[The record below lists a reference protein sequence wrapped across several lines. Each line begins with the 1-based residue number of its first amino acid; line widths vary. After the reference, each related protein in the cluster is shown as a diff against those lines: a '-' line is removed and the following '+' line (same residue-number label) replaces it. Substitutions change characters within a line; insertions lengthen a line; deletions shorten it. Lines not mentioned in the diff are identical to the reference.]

1 MHGNL
6 KQKPWNAAKFEDK
19 ENAVKF
25 IKNYAEVNALPLPGR
40 MPLFNDYN
48 IMLLPSDTTKASVY
62 RKYVTST
69 KELHNNSGKFV
80 RCFGYREF
88 CRLWSEVV
96 SFIRT
101 MPPAEDICQICQE
114 NATRVMQSANC
125 SEEEK
130 RGILLAAEQ
139 HLKCAKLQRAYYQK
153 QVQKSKEG
161 VKNGT
166 LASLSYSF
174 DHAQQVHYPSNPQQP
189 GPIYFKVPRKCG
201 IFGVCDEGTS
211 SQVNYLI
218 DEAQSCGK
226 GANSIV
232 SMVHHFL
239 QNFAHG
245 ANNILLHAD
254 NCVGQNKNNAMIQY
268 LAWRVITGLSTS
280 CELSFMIPGHTKFS
294 PDRFFGR

>member
-1 MHGNL
+1 M
-6 KQKPWNAAKFEDK
+6 
-19 ENAVKF
+19 
-25 IKNYAEVNALPLPGR
+25 
-40 MPLFNDYN
+40 
-48 IMLLPSDTTKASVY
+48 
-62 RKYVTST
+62 
-69 KELHNNSGKFV
+69 
-80 RCFGYREF
+80 
-88 CRLWSEVV
+88 
-96 SFIRT
+96 
-101 MPPAEDICQICQE
+101 
-114 NATRVMQSANC
+114 
-125 SEEEK
+125 
-130 RGILLAAEQ
+130 AAEQ

>member
-1 MHGNL
+1 MFNNIPILLWGRKKTLLKHYKLNGLSAPMHGNL

-96 SFIRT
+96 PFIRT

-153 QVQKSKEG
+153 QVQKSKG
-161 VKNGT
+161 
-166 LASLSYSF
+166 
-174 DHAQQVHYPSNPQQP
+174 HYPAEYLRAFQWRTQGVAEGAGAPP
-189 GPIYFKVPRKCG
+189 CG
-201 IFGVCDEGTS
+201 
-211 SQVNYLI
+211 
-218 DEAQSCGK
+218 
-226 GANSIV
+226 
-232 SMVHHFL
+232 
-239 QNFAHG
+239 
-245 ANNILLHAD
+245 
-254 NCVGQNKNNAMIQY
+254 
-268 LAWRVITGLSTS
+268 
-280 CELSFMIPGHTKFS
+280 
-294 PDRFFGR
+294 